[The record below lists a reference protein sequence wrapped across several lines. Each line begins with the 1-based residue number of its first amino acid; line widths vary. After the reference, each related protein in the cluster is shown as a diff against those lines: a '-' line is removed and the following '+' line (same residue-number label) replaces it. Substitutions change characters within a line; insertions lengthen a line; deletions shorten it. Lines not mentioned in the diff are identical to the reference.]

1 MADLFQNKY
10 RISSARLLS
19 WNYANAGM
27 YFITICTKNRESY
40 FGEITIDP
48 GRDAMHGVS
57 TINQTDIGKI
67 AEIEWFKTPQL
78 RPDMNIEL
86 GEFVV
91 MPNHIHGII
100 GIGNNEYNH
109 EQRSVSTEYK
119 NQFAPQSKNIASII
133 RGYKSAVTTYA
144 RRNNIPFDWQSRFH
158 DHIIRSNNDYLKISN
173 YIINNPAK
181 WVDDKFY
188 KASSP

>member
-27 YFITICTKNRESY
+27 YLITICTKNRESY

-100 GIGNNEYNH
+100 CVGKNEYNH
-109 EQRSVSTEYK
+109 EQRRDAMHGVSTGK
-119 NQFAPQSKNIASII
+119 THTKTNLPHNQKILHLSFAFQICRYHLCPKKQ
-133 RGYKSAVTTYA
+133 Y
-144 RRNNIPFDWQSRFH
+144 
-158 DHIIRSNNDYLKISN
+158 
-173 YIINNPAK
+173 
-181 WVDDKFY
+181 
-188 KASSP
+188 